1 MYKVFKFGG
10 ASIKDVESI
19 KNVGEI
25 LQSYKN
31 DDLVVVFSAIGKATN
46 MLEVVVEQYVKQ
58 TAKANDALQKV
69 KDFHTDILGELFDET
84 HAIYSEVNNLFV
96 EIEWVL
102 EDEPNL
108 DYGYVYDQIV
118 SIGEFLS
125 TKIMSAYLATINFE
139 NNWLD
144 VRDLIRTDNTYRNAK
159 VDWETTTTFI
169 KNKLK
174 AKHCITQ
181 GFLGCTSENFTT
193 TLGRE
198 GSDFSAAILAFS
210 IDAEEVVIWKDV
222 PGMMNADPKHFTDA
236 ELLSNVP
243 FDEAIELAYFGAKV
257 IHPKTIQPLKKKGIP
272 LYIKSFLNPNE
283 KGSVIVDSDKIIP
296 NIPSYIVKNNQV
308 LISISDTSLAFI
320 VETHMSN
327 IFSILAKHGVGVNM
341 MQNSAVS
348 FSICVDND
356 KYKVPMLI
364 EDLKAFFEVYY
375 NDNLSL
381 YTIRHY
387 TIGSLE
393 SITENKDVLLEQKSR
408 NTLQIVVKD
417 I

>member
-31 DDLVVVFSAIGKATN
+31 DDLVVVFSAIGKVTN

-69 KDFHTDILGELFDET
+69 KDFHTDIVGELFDEN
-84 HAIYSEVNNLFV
+84 HAIYNEVNNLFV
-96 EIEWVL
+96 EIEWAL
-102 EDEPNL
+102 EDEPNQ
-108 DYGYVYDQIV
+108 DYGYDYDQIV

-139 NNWLD
+139 NNWFD

-198 GSDFSAAILAFS
+198 GSDFTAAILAFS

-222 PGMMNADPKHFTDA
+222 PGMMNADPKHFSDA
-236 ELLSNVP
+236 TLLDKIS

-257 IHPKTIQPLKKKGIP
+257 IHPKTIQPLKQKGIP
-272 LYIKSFLNPNE
+272 LYIKSFVRPSE
-283 KGSVIVDSDKIIP
+283 SGSKISEGIATSP
-296 NIPSYIVKNNQV
+296 KIPSYIVKENQI
-308 LISISDTSLAFI
+308 LISISDTSLSFI
-320 VETHMSN
+320 VETHMSK
-327 IFSILAKHGVGVNM
+327 IFSLLSKHSVRVNM

-356 KYKVPMLI
+356 AHKIPRLL
-364 EDLKAFFEVYY
+364 EDLKNDFEVFF
-375 NDNLSL
+375 NDGLSFTL
-381 YTIRHY
+381 SGTIQVSQYR
-387 TIGSLE
+387 
-393 SITENKDVLLEQKSR
+393 VLLRIKM
-408 NTLQIVVKD
+408 
-417 I
+417 